1 MSVPYKVGK
10 YGGVEEQMQMLLDRA
25 SLGGIRAYYTGAL
38 LEMARHLK
46 NDPLEWGDPLY
57 RKPALGGIVCHAV
70 VSPIIVHYSV
80 HEPAHTI
87 LIIEI
92 KPLFEWPIRP

>member
-1 MSVPYKVGK
+1 MPFKVGQAAGIK
-10 YGGVEEQMQMLLDRA
+10 QRMQTLADLA
-25 SLGGIRAYYTGAL
+25 SLAGIRRFYLDAL
-38 LEMARHLK
+38 AVMLQRLE

-57 RKPALGGIVCHAV
+57 RKPALGGMVCHAV

-80 HEPAHTI
+80 HEPAHTV